1 MPPLQFYVYRRSG
14 ALLYFRAF
22 EHSDDTPLDMLAGLL
37 FTLRRSSIALT
48 PGEDARLEYF
58 KTDTYTC
65 HMYETASGYWF
76 VFLTKPESKPL
87 NRELQAIY
95 RDVFVPTVVKN
106 PEWVP
111 ATSFQNN
118 EAFSHALDLVVKNM
132 RD

>member
-22 EHSDDTPLDMLAGLL
+22 ERADDAPLDMLAGLL

-48 PGEDARLEYF
+48 PGEDARLEFF

-65 HMYETASGYWF
+65 HIYESASGYWF

-87 NRELQAIY
+87 SGELQAIY
-95 RDVFVPTVVKN
+95 RDIFVPMVVKN
-106 PEWVP
+106 PEWIP

-118 EAFSHALDLVVKNM
+118 EAFSHSLDMVVKNM

>member
-22 EHSDDTPLDMLAGLL
+22 ECTDDAPMDMLAGLL

-48 PGEDARLEYF
+48 PGEDARLESF

-65 HMYETASGYWF
+65 HIYETASGYWF
-76 VFLTKPESKPL
+76 VFLTRPESKPL
-87 NRELQAIY
+87 NNELQAIY
-95 RDVFVPTVVKN
+95 RDIFVPTVVKN
-106 PEWVP
+106 LEWTP

-118 EAFSHALDLVVKNM
+118 EAFTHALDLVVKNM
-132 RD
+132 PD